1 MLSEQRRVQ
10 LDGIV
15 QEMIANKEKDDDIQK
30 VVTDFSQKYADEAE
44 TAAPEEVPEEGGGLL
59 GGAIRA
65 AGKVKDATTGVVRGA
80 AKGIASTVLGGGELV
95 ERVGGAI
102 GNKAFEAVTGKK
114 APLADEKGVV
124 TKAREAIQ
132 PKGTAETIGFSG
144 EQLAELFLPVPGAAK
159 AKLAGAA
166 VEKLPV
172 LARAA
177 GMLKAAGGEAANL
190 AARVG
195 LQTGGDPG
203 ETAKAAVLG
212 GISVPFGRAIEK
224 MAGVAL
230 PKIAR
235 KLEEYNLRLTPVQ
248 RSNLGAKVGQVSDWL
263 SKNKITGNPQQRLD
277 KVTKVYQDTE
287 KVFQD
292 FLAKEAKD
300 VRVPRQKLLD
310 EIEGLKQNFTNDRD
324 SLAIDRQIDE
334 IKTLLETKFDEV
346 IDLSRLNKLKR
357 TTMEGAFNDAGT
369 KVRDDVEFA
378 LGDVLKRNIEEA
390 AAGLKV
396 AGKDVADFN
405 REYGTVI
412 NARKLLKTAVGRPEI
427 GAIGRIISTLVG
439 ASVGGA
445 VAGPAGGVVG
455 TMIGQN
461 VGKAVAG
468 TAVRSNAA
476 SMLQGLSG
484 IPAEKSIGAIMR
496 LIQAGSQGR

>member
-1 MLSEQRRVQ
+1 MLSEQRRTQ

-15 QEMIANKEKDDDIQK
+15 SQMISNKESDEDVQK
-30 VVTDFSQKYADEAE
+30 VVDDFSQKYSGEQA
-44 TAAPEEVPEEGGGLL
+44 AAPAPAPEEGGGAL
-59 GGAIRA
+59 GGVVRA
-65 AGKVKDATTGVVRGA
+65 VGKVKDATTGVVRGA
-80 AKGIASTVLGGGELV
+80 AKGIASTAIGGGELV
-95 ERVGGAI
+95 ERAGQFLGD
-102 GNKAFEAVTGKK
+102 KAFEAVTGKK
-114 APLADEKGVV
+114 APVSEKGLV
-124 TKAREAIQ
+124 TKAREGLQ

-144 EQLAELFLPVPGAAK
+144 EQLAELFLPIPGGAK
-159 AKLAGAA
+159 AKLLGTA
-166 VEKLPV
+166 VDKAPI

-334 IKTLLETKFDEV
+334 IKMLLETKFDEA

>member
-1 MLSEQRRVQ
+1 MLSEQRRTQ

-15 QEMIANKEKDDDIQK
+15 SQMISNKETDEDIQK
-30 VVTDFSQKYADEAE
+30 VVDDFSQKYANEAA
-44 TAAPEEVPEEGGGLL
+44 TAPGATPEGSGIL
-59 GGAIRA
+59 GKVGRA
-65 AGKVKDATTGVVRGA
+65 AAAVKDATTGVVRGA
-80 AKGIASTVLGGGELV
+80 AKGIASTAIGGGELV
-95 ERVGGAI
+95 ERAGQFLGD
-102 GNKAFEAVTGKK
+102 KAFEAVTGKQ
-114 APLADEKGVV
+114 APASEKGLV
-124 TKAREAIQ
+124 TKAREAIKPQ
-132 PKGTAETIGFSG
+132 GTAETIGFSG
-144 EQLAELFLPVPGAAK
+144 EQLAELFLPIPGGAK
-159 AKLAGAA
+159 AKLAGTA
-166 VEKLPV
+166 VDRLPI
-172 LARAA
+172 LARAT

-203 ETAKAAVLG
+203 ETTKAAVLG
-212 GISVPFGRAIEK
+212 GVSVPFGRAIEK
-224 MAGVAL
+224 VAGAAL
-230 PKIAR
+230 PKVAK

-248 RSNLGAKVGQVSDWL
+248 RSNLGVKVGEVSDWL

-310 EIEGLKQNFTNDRD
+310 EIENLKANFTNDRD

-334 IKTLLETKFDEV
+334 IKTLLETKFDEA

-378 LGDVLKRNIEEA
+378 LGDVLKKNIEEA

-396 AGKDVADFN
+396 AGKDVAEFN
-405 REYGTVI
+405 RQYGTVI

-439 ASVGGA
+439 ASVGGSIGG
-445 VAGPAGGVVG
+445 VGGGVVG
-455 TMIGQN
+455 TVLGQN
-461 VGKAVAG
+461 VGRAVAG
-468 TAVRSNAA
+468 TAVRSQAA
-476 SMLQGLSG
+476 SALQGLSG
-484 IPAEKSIGAIMR
+484 IPGEKSLSTIMR
-496 LIQAGSQGR
+496 LIQGASQER